1 MVNCNNGSSG
11 FQVMALQI
19 SETKFRL
26 YHNQNF
32 RIAHSNYNTPH
43 LLYLVIGKH
52 KHCSMQSIDYTRTNI
67 IIFPT
72 YGGHC
77 TVFVNMAKQE
87 AVIK

>member
-19 SETKFRL
+19 SETKFRVSDYIITKTL
-26 YHNQNF
+26 EL
-32 RIAHSNYNTPH
+32 RIQTTIRHIYFT
-43 LLYLVIGKH
+43 LLLANI
-52 KHCSMQSIDYTRTNI
+52 SIDYTRTNI

-87 AVIK
+87 AVVK